1 MELVQVLSD
10 FESGRTLLAE
20 NVPGRFNIHTASIDS
35 CSALGRVR
43 RACEACSRVLVSVRF
58 TQGETTTHQ
67 EGFSFTPLAG
77 CGARM
82 SSSQEEAPFWAIA
95 LVGQSV

>member
-1 MELVQVLSD
+1 MFQGVSYRTSRVENAKFQCEVASTCLKPFAVCELVSNIAAM
-10 FESGRTLLAE
+10 LLEMPA
-20 NVPGRFNIHTASIDS
+20 GSTR
-35 CSALGRVR
+35 
-43 RACEACSRVLVSVRF
+43 
-58 TQGETTTHQ
+58 GETTTHQ